1 MIRIA
6 IADDQTLL
14 REMLALILV
23 QDNEFAVVGEA
34 ENGQDI
40 LQICKEKSPD
50 VVLLDIRMPEFDGVY
65 ALNIIKRQFPDIKV
79 IMLTTFG
86 DEKNVLNAYSSGAD
100 GYVMKDIKPQMLV
113 MAIKC
118 VCNGLFV
125 AHDSIHSILRRQ
137 VMSLPCGKPA
147 QLNAAENLYDEYGL
161 DYTDRK
167 IIRLLVSGKSNREIA
182 EALNFSEGTIKNRIS
197 RILSVTEQK
206 DRTQIAVF
214 ALKNNL
220 I

>member
-1 MIRIA
+1 
-6 IADDQTLL
+6 
-14 REMLALILV
+14 
-23 QDNEFAVVGEA
+23 
-34 ENGQDI
+34 
-40 LQICKEKSPD
+40 
-50 VVLLDIRMPEFDGVY
+50 
-65 ALNIIKRQFPDIKV
+65 
-79 IMLTTFG
+79 
-86 DEKNVLNAYSSGAD
+86 
-100 GYVMKDIKPQMLV
+100 
-113 MAIKC
+113 
-118 VCNGLFV
+118 
-125 AHDSIHSILRRQ
+125 
-137 VMSLPCGKPA
+137 MSLPCGKPA

>member
-14 REMLALILV
+14 REMLALILA
-23 QDNEFAVVGEA
+23 QDNEIAVVGEA
-34 ENGQDI
+34 GNGQDI

-50 VVLLDIRMPEFDGVY
+50 LVLLDIRMPEFDGAY

-137 VMSLPCGKPA
+137 MMDLPHVKPA